1 MKRALLSLLLLPAL
15 LLSGCASQD
24 PAEPTPTPPVAAPS
38 PSVVELPAA
47 GRPLTGEEIARV
59 NEAFLSHTERDGVTY
74 ATPVSGFFTSYYDD
88 VTQLDFFD
96 FLYYF
101 PGNGTLGEEDQAEY
115 AALAALPDFPY
126 RDEVDTLGWDSP
138 EDLPVPTHRIPRASV
153 DEALERYAGITAAD
167 LADTSGVPYSEE
179 YDAWYTFS
187 SDFGPGTFVCAGGQ
201 VDEEAGAALLWTDT
215 RGDGTRVELLLGRD
229 GENWHIRAH
238 RNTAD
243 DLLLELL
250 AGLEGT
256 DIGSVSW
263 YGSNQEPDA
272 GMLATLLREGAERS
286 VPAPTDA
293 PYATTVWSLDCY
305 LAPAGQDTYS
315 GDDALHLTAGL
326 AENVVEVFSGGSLP
340 GGRVWLESEELYQ
353 LLRTSNDP
361 PADLLPAPSAY
372 APYQEAIAAH
382 LDGVCAR
389 AWEGR
394 YTGWDIVEFARE
406 DGWTGFSDGTTLEV
420 WFVRSAFR
428 AEPAE
433 EALQMLAGGMYVDSQ
448 LRAYGLDSAPLLL
461 VAVPA
466 GGEPFPLAFVPWD
479 WWEGLSLAGAD
490 SLDEALP
497 LIAQAGELTAQ
508 GAEL

>member
-1 MKRALLSLLLLPAL
+1 MRRFALFLLLPAL
-15 LLSGCASQD
+15 LLAGCARQD
-24 PAEPTPTPPVAAPS
+24 PPQAETTPPPTET
-38 PSVVELPAA
+38 PMA
-47 GRPLTGEEIARV
+47 GRPLTGEEVAQV
-59 NEAFLSHTERDGVTY
+59 NEAFLSHMERDGVTY
-74 ATPVSGFFTSYYDD
+74 ATPVSGFFTSFYDD

-101 PGNGTLGEEDQAEY
+101 PGDGTLGEEDQAEFD
-115 AALAALPDFPY
+115 ALAALPDFPY
-126 RDEVDTLGWDSP
+126 RDEVDTLGWASP
-138 EDLPVPTHRIPRASV
+138 KDLPVPIHRIPRASV

-201 VDEEAGAALLWTDT
+201 VDEEAGAALLWTDR
-215 RGDGTRVELLLGRD
+215 RGDGTRTELLLGRD
-229 GENWHIRAH
+229 GEDWHIRAH
-238 RNTAD
+238 RSTAD
-243 DLLLELL
+243 ADLLALL
-250 AGLEGT
+250 AGLEGA
-256 DIGSVSW
+256 DVGYVSW
-263 YGSNQEPDA
+263 YGPNEAPDA
-272 GMLATLLREGAERS
+272 GTLAGLIRAAAAHP
-286 VPAPTDA
+286 VPAPADA
-293 PYATTVWSLDCY
+293 PYATTVWTLDCY

-340 GGRVWLESEELYQ
+340 GGRVWLESGELYQ
-353 LLRTSNDP
+353 LIRTSCDP
-361 PADLLPAPSAY
+361 PADLLPDPSAY

-466 GGEPFPLAFVPWD
+466 GGEPVPLAFVPWD
-479 WWEGLSLAGAD
+479 WWEGLPLAGVD
-490 SLDEALP
+490 SLEAALP

-508 GAEL
+508 AAEL